1 MIIGDHYSD
10 FHVVGGGDSALEEG
24 IFLTRYAKSVK
35 IVHRRDELRAGQI
48 LQNRARS
55 NPKIEFVW
63 NTVLEEIIGEQAVE
77 SVRFRNVLTNEES
90 IESIDG
96 VFVFIGHIPNTSI
109 FEGQIEMDD
118 LGYLINDRFMQTNI
132 PGVYTAGEVS
142 DSHFRQVITSAGM
155 GAAAAIQA
163 GHFLQETSND

>member
-1 MIIGDHYSD
+1 MN
-10 FHVVGGGDSALEEG
+10 E
-24 IFLTRYAKSVK
+24 T
-35 IVHRRDELRAGQI
+35 VHA
-48 LQNRARS
+48 
-55 NPKIEFVW
+55 
-63 NTVLEEIIGEQAVE
+63 
-77 SVRFRNVLTNEES
+77 EES